1 MKVDLEA
8 LLRLQEKDKVVKA
21 SEDLLESLE
30 PKVEELDHAL
40 EVVSEQLALAR
51 KGAEDADTRR
61 AGSEGRIEG
70 YRIMQDRRRQ
80 RLEWVKG
87 AKEASTIM
95 AELDLARGVLAK
107 EEAEWIR
114 SADRLQEA
122 QARVVE
128 IEATHKEIEE
138 VQTPLREEVA
148 ELETRYQSELADAC
162 KQRDKVALEIKPN
175 MLAIYRRTLRG
186 RAPLALY
193 PLHDGACGHCFTS
206 VPKHRIQQLRNGSVV
221 EHCEAC
227 GVLLYNAST
236 DE

>member
-8 LLRLQEKDKVVKA
+8 LLRLQGKDKVVKA
-21 SEDLLESLE
+21 SEDLLKSLD

-40 EVVSEQLALAR
+40 ETVGEQLALAR
-51 KGAEDADTRR
+51 KGAEEADAKR
-61 AGSEGRIEG
+61 AESEGRIES

-114 SADRLQEA
+114 SADRLKEA
-122 QARVVE
+122 EARVVE
-128 IEATHKEIEE
+128 IEAAFSETEE
-138 VQTPLREEVA
+138 TQAPLREEVA
-148 ELETRYQSELADAC
+148 KLATQYESELTDAC
-162 KQRDKVALEIKPN
+162 EERDKVALDVKPN
-175 MLAIYRRTLRG
+175 MLSIYRRTLRG

-193 PLHDGACGHCFTS
+193 ALHDGACGHCFTS
-206 VPKHRIQQLRNGSVV
+206 VPKHRLQQIRNGSVV

-227 GVLLYNAST
+227 GVLLYSEST